1 MSTIGGKEE
10 KSIPFVLHHFR
21 IASLQRLIILDYTP
35 QCSQD
40 VTLLGT
46 KG

>member
-1 MSTIGGKEE
+1 MSTIGSKDE
-10 KSIPFVLHHFR
+10 KSIPFNLHYFCM
-21 IASLQRLIILDYTP
+21 ASLQRFIILDYTP

>member
-1 MSTIGGKEE
+1 MGGKLE
-10 KSIPFVLHHFR
+10 KSIPFDLHHFR
-21 IASLQRLIILDYTP
+21 IASLHRLIIRDCTP